1 MKILNLQLRFLLPLV
16 VTLVVAAYVA
26 LPVMD
31 QLTLHWFARDL
42 NSRGMLIANT
52 LSEPIM
58 EALAD
63 GKTAK
68 LRQRF
73 DRVIQDERL
82 FALGVCSSDDKLLQG
97 STTFPKLSCSDAQ
110 AASDTAQARLP
121 LAGGAVQVG
130 VHVLTGEAG
139 ASAKL
144 VVLHDLSFIE
154 RRSQDTRQYLMVFIT
169 ALGLTIAL
177 ITMLVAHLSWRGW
190 VVGVKGLLRGEGL
203 FLPWVSQPEI
213 SPLAAELRTRLR
225 DLEDEYRRALGPQ
238 THWDP
243 DRLRALLRSQLRGDQ
258 VIVVS
263 NREPYI
269 HENLHDKQ
277 GDRIVVKRPASG
289 LVTAVE
295 PVMRACSGTWIAHGS
310 GSADRQVVDVRD
322 RVGVPPGKNEYMLR
336 RLWLTAEEEAGYYFG
351 KR

>member
-1 MKILNLQLRFLLPLV
+1 MKFLNLQLRFLLPLV
-16 VTLVVAAYVA
+16 ITLVIAAYVA

-31 QLTLHWFARDL
+31 QLTLRWFARDL
-42 NSRGMLIANT
+42 NSRGMLIAST
-52 LSEPIM
+52 LSDPIM

-82 FALGVCSSDDKLLQG
+82 FALAVCSSDDKLLQG
-97 STTFPKLSCSDAQ
+97 STSFPKLSCADAQ
-110 AASDTAQARLP
+110 AASDTVEARVP

-130 VHVLTGEAG
+130 VHLLTGEAG

-144 VVLHDLSFIE
+144 VVLHDLSFID
-154 RRSQDTRQYLMVFIT
+154 RRSKDTRQYLIVFIA

-213 SPLAAELRTRLR
+213 SPLAAELRARLR

-238 THWDP
+238 TNWDCAAT
-243 DRLRALLRSQLRGDQ
+243 R
-258 VIVVS
+258 
-263 NREPYI
+263 
-269 HENLHDKQ
+269 
-277 GDRIVVKRPASG
+277 
-289 LVTAVE
+289 
-295 PVMRACSGTWIAHGS
+295 
-310 GSADRQVVDVRD
+310 
-322 RVGVPPGKNEYMLR
+322 
-336 RLWLTAEEEAGYYFG
+336 
-351 KR
+351 